1 MQHYSEITTPLAAS
15 TVTFSS
21 AGRNKTV
28 YPADNIVY
36 HHYDKYGHV
45 LNLSVNNRESTYLW
59 SYKGQY
65 PVAEIDNVSYDTVKA
80 ALGSVTP
87 EILSSMSI
95 PNMNLLRSLRTELP
109 DAHVRIYEYKSSA
122 GVSQT
127 MFPNGNTVGY
137 EYDSLNRLVKM
148 KDYNGKMTG
157 EYGYHY
163 KP

>member
-1 MQHYSEITTPLAAS
+1 M
-15 TVTFSS
+15 
-21 AGRNKTV
+21 
-28 YPADNIVY
+28 
-36 HHYDKYGHV
+36 
-45 LNLSVNNRESTYLW
+45 
-59 SYKGQY
+59 
-65 PVAEIDNVSYDTVKA
+65 AEIDNVSYDTVKA
-80 ALGSVTP
+80 ALGSVSP
-87 EILSSMSI
+87 ENLSSMPI
-95 PNMNLLRSLRTELP
+95 PNMDLLRSLRTKLP

-148 KDYNGKMTG
+148 KDYNGKTTG

>member
-1 MQHYSEITTPLAAS
+1 M
-15 TVTFSS
+15 
-21 AGRNKTV
+21 
-28 YPADNIVY
+28 
-36 HHYDKYGHV
+36 
-45 LNLSVNNRESTYLW
+45 
-59 SYKGQY
+59 
-65 PVAEIDNVSYDTVKA
+65 AEIDNVSYDTVKA

-87 EILSSMSI
+87 EILSSMPI
-95 PNMNLLRSLRTELP
+95 PNMNLLRSLRTKLP

-148 KDYNGKMTG
+148 KDYNGKTTG